1 MIETQNF
8 EIIRKAESSI
18 SEIDF
23 DNLPFGRVF
32 SDHMFMATYS
42 NGQWNSASIRPYGDI
57 SISPAMSAI
66 HYGQSIFEG
75 LKAFKTES
83 GKVIVFR
90 PEMNWERMNNSA
102 ERMCMPAI
110 PKEYFLDGIKQ
121 LVSLDQAWVP
131 NDPSCSLYVR
141 PFMFATDPFLG
152 VKPSESYTF
161 MIITSPVGPYYA
173 KPLHLK
179 VETKYT
185 RAALGGVGFA
195 KAAGN
200 YGSAMYPA
208 QLAQNE
214 GIDQLIWTDAK
225 EHKYIEEA
233 GTMNM
238 MVVIDGK
245 LCTAP
250 LTSTILPGV
259 TRNSFLTLAREA
271 GYQVEERK
279 ISVEELIEAQRK
291 GTLTEVFGVGTAATI
306 AQVDK
311 LTFEDETFQLSDIST
326 REISNKIG
334 KQLLDIKAGK
344 AADSRNWNMTVFID
358 NFRSYSFNDYFAD
371 CKSLLIESTL

>member
-1 MIETQNF
+1 MIETQDF
-8 EIIRKAESSI
+8 EIIRKMESTI
-18 SEIDF
+18 SNIDF
-23 DNLPFGRVF
+23 GNLPFGRVF
-32 SDHMFMATYS
+32 SDHMFIANYS
-42 NGQWNSASIRPYGDI
+42 NGQWNRASIKPYGDI
-57 SISPAMSAI
+57 PVSPAMSAI

-75 LKAFKTES
+75 LKAFKTNA
-83 GKVIVFR
+83 GQVLVFR

-102 ERMCMPAI
+102 ERLCMPAI
-110 PKEYFLDGIKQ
+110 PKEYFLNGIRQ
-121 LVSLDQAWVP
+121 LVTLDRDWVP
-131 NDPSCSLYVR
+131 KDSSCSLYIR

-208 QLAQNE
+208 QLAQKE

-245 LCTAP
+245 LLTTP

-259 TRNSFLTLAREA
+259 TRDSFLTLAKEA
-271 GYQVEERK
+271 GYPVEERR
-279 ISVEELIEAQRK
+279 ISVEEIIVAQQTGK
-291 GTLTEVFGVGTAATI
+291 LTEIFGVGTAATI
-306 AQVDK
+306 AQVEK
-311 LTFEDETFQLSDIST
+311 LSFEDKTYQLSEIST

-334 KQLLDIKAGK
+334 KQLMDIKSGD
-344 AADSRNWNMTVFID
+344 AADSRAWNMGV
-358 NFRSYSFNDYFAD
+358 
-371 CKSLLIESTL
+371 L